1 MDVEDGPGPGGGYG
15 LGYLKSETNL
25 EYSLEHGIFSEY
37 IPYVMGVRYSRIENW
52 AIVARRQSTRLF
64 LLNKPEK
71 ECLARRHAE
80 GVEGPRTA
88 LSFLGVRAI
97 RSASH

>member
-1 MDVEDGPGPGGGYG
+1 MERPKTRSTPWATWTSKMDRGQVVDMDWD
-15 LGYLKSETNL
+15 T
-25 EYSLEHGIFSEY
+25 
-37 IPYVMGVRYSRIENW
+37 YVMGVRYSRIENW